1 MKKIMCLFGLSL
13 LLVACSEREK
23 AAENTGFKIKGMISN
38 PLGEQV
44 IIKVSEEVSDTLLI
58 NENGEIS
65 YTNSVLESSQIM
77 LVHGDGFI
85 PVYVENGFDLSF
97 VVDAMNF
104 KNSVVFSGIG
114 AGANNFMVDYAKL
127 DGSLREGLR
136 ATFSLP
142 TVDFTAAVD
151 QQRKDKM
158 TLLDKNV
165 DKSKLAE
172 FYESS
177 KRDIEFDGAYMKY
190 VYPQYFFQLTR
201 QTPEL
206 DSSYY
211 GFIDALD
218 MKNQA
223 NAKSRSFIN
232 LATSMIHKESI
243 AYELKDTN
251 LVAAYEYTKFNFEG
265 EIRDALLGE
274 FVYGLINADPYA
286 DKTES
291 VYQDYK
297 SLVKKND
304 NFEVVKKAYQTAA
317 SLKQGGLAPDFTF
330 ENQNGEMVALS
341 SFKGKMVYIDA
352 WATWCGPCIRE
363 IPALKAFIEQN
374 KSDDVVFIQV
384 SVDQTKDKQKW
395 LSMVTQNEVDAVQL
409 FTGTNDKGFGKEYMI
424 KSIPR
429 FILIDKEGKI
439 ISANAPRPSDVDG
452 LKALMNI

>member
-1 MKKIMCLFGLSL
+1 MYLFGLSL
-13 LLVACSEREK
+13 LLVACSEGEK
-23 AAENTGFKIKGMISN
+23 ETEKLGFKIKGKISN
-38 PLGEQV
+38 PFGEQV
-44 IIKVSEEVSDTLLI
+44 IVKMSDEVSDTLLI
-58 NENGEIS
+58 NEKGEVS
-65 YTNSVLESSQIM
+65 YTNVIAEPSQII

-85 PVYVENGFDLSF
+85 PVYVENDFDLSF
-97 VVDAMNF
+97 AVDAMNF
-104 KNSVVFSGIG
+104 KNSVVFSGKG

-136 ATFSLP
+136 TTFALP
-142 TVDFTAAVD
+142 TAEFTAAVEK
-151 QQRKDKM
+151 QTKDKM
-158 TLLDKNV
+158 ALLDKNV

-172 FYESS
+172 FYEFS

-201 QTPEL
+201 QTPTV

-211 GFIDALD
+211 VFMDALD

-223 NAKSRSFIN
+223 NAKSRNFIN

-243 AYELKDTN
+243 THELKDTN
-251 LVAAYEYTKFNFEG
+251 LLAAYEYTKFNFEG
-265 EIRDALLGE
+265 DIRDALLGE

-286 DKTES
+286 DKTEN

-297 SLVKKND
+297 SLVQKND
-304 NFEVVKKAYQTAA
+304 DFDIVEKAYQTAA
-317 SLKQGGLAPDFTF
+317 SLKPGGLAPDFTF
-330 ENQNGEMVALS
+330 ENESGEMVSLS

-363 IPALKAFIEQN
+363 IPALKSFIEGN
-374 KSDDVVFIQV
+374 KSDDVVYMQV

-395 LSMVTQNEVDAVQL
+395 LSMVAQNEVDAIQL
-409 FTGTNDKGFGKEYMI
+409 FTGTDDKGFGKEYMI

-429 FILIDKEGKI
+429 FILIDKDGKI